1 MSSDDE
7 TTVWFDMN
15 KLPPGRVDRTRL
27 GKPNPN
33 DTEPRPVIT
42 AEDWEATRQL
52 AKQAKRHG
60 PKANA

>member
-1 MSSDDE
+1 MSKGDE
-7 TTVWFDMN
+7 TVVWFDAN
-15 KLPPGRVDRTRL
+15 NLPPGRIDPTRMR
-27 GKPNPN
+27 KHNPN

-52 AKQAKRHG
+52 LKQAKRHG